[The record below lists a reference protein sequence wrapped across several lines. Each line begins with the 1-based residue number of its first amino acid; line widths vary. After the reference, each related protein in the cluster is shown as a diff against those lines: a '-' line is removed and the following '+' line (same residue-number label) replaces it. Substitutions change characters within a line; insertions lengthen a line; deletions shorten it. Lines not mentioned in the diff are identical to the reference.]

1 MSEDEPKNIRVEG
14 VTKKPMSFDEFNAKR
29 DELEG
34 NLGKEAQRRKA
45 WEEQNQRDKGRDKRK
60 K

>member
-1 MSEDEPKNIRVEG
+1 MAEGENKPKL
-14 VTKKPMSFDEFNAKR
+14 SFKELKEQFNVKR

-45 WEEQNQRDKGRDKRK
+45 WEEQNRKDKGRDKWK